1 MSYRP
6 TTQQTDSTVQR
17 ILMINHELHS
27 MRETIERMITV
38 TDKLWQDRCNQ
49 ITEEENQQ
57 LIEARKQH
65 G

>member
-1 MSYRP
+1 
-6 TTQQTDSTVQR
+6 
-17 ILMINHELHS
+17 MINHELHS